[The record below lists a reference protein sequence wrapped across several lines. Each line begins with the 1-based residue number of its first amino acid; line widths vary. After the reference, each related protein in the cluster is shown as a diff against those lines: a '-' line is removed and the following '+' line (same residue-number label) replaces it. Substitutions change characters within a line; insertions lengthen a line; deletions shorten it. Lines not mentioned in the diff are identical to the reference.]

1 LYEWDFAFLWSY
13 RSLFFY
19 GIGISL
25 AYTVVVILLGMA
37 IGLAMGLVRL
47 SPYFILRAFG
57 RLYVELFRCTPL
69 LVQLV
74 WFFYALPILIGVNI
88 NAIVAGTLAL
98 SLYGGSFYAE
108 IFRAGIVSIDSGQIE
123 AGDALGMTRLQNLR
137 RIVLPQ
143 AFKRMVPPLLSQCIL
158 QFKNTSLLSVL
169 AIPEFLYQGQIV
181 AHDTFRPLEV
191 YSFIAAV
198 YLIVLFPMTML
209 VQRLETKLGKS
220 D

>member
-1 LYEWDFAFLWSY
+1 LYEWDFSFLWSY
-13 RSLFFY
+13 RNLFFY
-19 GIGISL
+19 GIAVSL
-25 AYTVVVILLGMA
+25 AYTCVVILAGMVV
-37 IGLAMGLVRL
+37 GLVMGLIRL
-47 SPYFILRAFG
+47 SPYFVLRLFG

-88 NAIVAGTLAL
+88 NAVVAGVLAL

-108 IFRAGIVSIDSGQIE
+108 IFRAGIMSIDSGQVE
-123 AGDALGMTRLQNLR
+123 AGDALGLTRLQNLR

-143 AFKRMVPPLLSQCIL
+143 AFKRMMPPLLSQCIL

-191 YSFIAAV
+191 YSFIAAA
-198 YLIVLFPMTML
+198 YLVVLFPMTVL
-209 VQRLETKLGKS
+209 VQRLENKLSKS